1 MEQTNGKGQAIA
13 ALVLGICSLV
23 CCWEGYGALIGLAC
37 GVVGMIMASQAKKK
51 GNESTMRKLGFVF
64 SLIGIILSAIFFV
77 ACGICTAC
85 ASAAVGS
92 LDAAAMSEL
101 EDALSSLNY

>member
-1 MEQTNGKGQAIA
+1 MEQNGKGQAIA
-13 ALVLGICSLV
+13 ALVLGIVSLV

-37 GVVGMIMASQAKKK
+37 GVVGLIMASQAKKK

-77 ACGICTAC
+77 ACGICVSAA
-85 ASAAVGS
+85 ASAVNS
-92 LDAAAMSEL
+92 LDAAAL
-101 EDALSSLNY
+101 EDALNSLG